1 MVTAAAT
8 EIFERLGTPS
18 GAPRGSGAGIMGP
31 RERPREGFG
40 DAVPKV
46 IFDN

>member
-1 MVTAAAT
+1 LSA
-8 EIFERLGTPS
+8 PQ
-18 GAPRGSGAGIMGP
+18 GAPAGAERGSWGP